1 MNALAA
7 LTERVVISTVRDL
20 DLLFAILAPVVTFIG
35 LTFILRNVIDTGGM
49 SYPQYV
55 LPAIVIQAM
64 VFSSMTTADRAA
76 RDQASGFGVRLRTM
90 PMSAAVPL
98 MARMLYCL
106 LRGILGLVAS
116 LAVAYLFGFR
126 MTGGWLYAVVFV
138 AISLVLTI
146 ALSLGA
152 DATGTR
158 LSHMEASSQVLLF
171 PQLMLVLL
179 STGLAPLDSFPGW
192 VQPFVQYQPVSQVA
206 ETLRGLSTGH
216 VAAGNMA
223 ATLAWCLGL
232 FAVFA
237 FVALRM
243 QRRPQ

>member
-7 LTERVVISTVRDL
+7 LTERVVISTIRDL
-20 DLLFAILAPVVTFIG
+20 DLLFAVLAPVATFMG

-55 LPAIVIQAM
+55 LPAVVIQAI

-98 MARMLYCL
+98 IARMLYCL
-106 LRGILGLVAS
+106 LRGVLGLVAS
-116 LAVAYLFGFR
+116 LGVAYLFGFR
-126 MTGGWLYAVVFV
+126 MSGGWLYASAFIVI
-138 AISLVLTI
+138 ALILTI

-179 STGLAPLDSFPGW
+179 STGLAPPDSFPDW
-192 VQPFVQYQPVSQVA
+192 VQPFVRYQPVSQVA
-206 ETLRGLSTGH
+206 ETLRGLSMGDVEGT
-216 VAAGNMA
+216 NMM
-223 ATLAWCLGL
+223 ATMAWCVGL
-232 FAVFA
+232 LLLFGFI
-237 FVALRM
+237 ALRM
-243 QRRPQ
+243 QRRPR

>member
-7 LTERVVISTVRDL
+7 LTERVVISTIRDL

-116 LAVAYLFGFR
+116 LAVAYVFGFR
-126 MTGGWLYAVVFV
+126 MSGGWLYAVVFV
-138 AISLVLTI
+138 VIALVLTI

-179 STGLAPLDSFPGW
+179 STGLAPLDSFPDW

-223 ATLAWCLGL
+223 ATLAWCIGL
-232 FAVFA
+232 FAVFG

-243 QRRPQ
+243 QRRPR

>member
-1 MNALAA
+1 
-7 LTERVVISTVRDL
+7 
-20 DLLFAILAPVVTFIG
+20 
-35 LTFILRNVIDTGGM
+35 
-49 SYPQYV
+49 
-55 LPAIVIQAM
+55 
-64 VFSSMTTADRAA
+64 
-76 RDQASGFGVRLRTM
+76 M
-90 PMSAAVPL
+90 PMPAAVPL

-106 LRGILGLVAS
+106 LRGVLGLVAA
-116 LAVAYLFGFR
+116 LAIAYLFGFR
-126 MTGGWLYAVVFV
+126 MSGGWLYAAAFVV
-138 AISLVLTI
+138 ISLFLTI

-179 STGLAPLDSFPGW
+179 STGLAPLNSFPDW

-216 VAAGNMA
+216 VVGGNLA
-223 ATLAWCLGL
+223 ATLAWCVGL
-232 FAVFA
+232 LTVFG

-243 QRRPQ
+243 QRRPR

>member
-7 LTERVVISTVRDL
+7 LTERVVISTFRDL
-20 DLLFAILAPVVTFIG
+20 DLLFAILAPVATFVG

-76 RDQASGFGVRLRTM
+76 RDQAAGFGVRLRTM
-90 PMSAAVPL
+90 PMPAAVPL

-106 LRGILGLVAS
+106 LRGVLGLVAA
-116 LAVAYLFGFR
+116 LAIAYLFGFR
-126 MTGGWLYAVVFV
+126 MSGGWLYAAAFVV
-138 AISLVLTI
+138 ISLFLTI

-179 STGLAPLDSFPGW
+179 STGLAPLDSFPDW

-216 VAAGNMA
+216 VVSGNLA
-223 ATLAWCLGL
+223 ATLAWCVGL
-232 FAVFA
+232 LTVFG

-243 QRRPQ
+243 QRRPR